1 MEYST
6 YSMEEKVKIEEKNK
20 EEVKAVVKQDPFSL
34 IGKVAVA
41 AIILAVLI
49 GGGIFLGMN
58 LSKNKAQTNNS
69 AIPSPLPT
77 TSIQASPTV
86 SSNSGQVISPTLPPG
101 SQGTRTITAGGGTGS
116 SFGVYAIDIPVGW
129 TDVTTKTDITN
140 KLTVSRGDYSLSV
153 YQAPIG
159 GGGCVYPGDP
169 SSVMAQSFTDFVQ
182 ITGAHKMLRRSW
194 NKTGS
199 PANTISY
206 TVCEENGSS
215 FGSPTSFGA
224 VSVKSPDPVD
234 AAVMKDIDFML
245 SSLAEK

>member
-1 MEYST
+1 
-6 YSMEEKVKIEEKNK
+6 MEEKVKIEEENK
-20 EEVKAVVKQDPFSL
+20 EEIKPVAKKDPFSL
-34 IGKVAVA
+34 IGKAAVV

-69 AIPSPLPT
+69 AIPSPL
-77 TSIQASPTV
+77 QASPTV
-86 SSNSGQVISPTLPPG
+86 SSNSGQVVSPTLSPAY
-101 SQGTRTITAGGGTGS
+101 QGTRTITAGGGTGS

-140 KLTVSRGDYSLSV
+140 KLTVSHGSYSLSV

-159 GGGCVYPGDP
+159 GSGCVYPGDP
-169 SSVMAQSFTDFVQ
+169 SNAMAQSYTDFVQ

-194 NKTGS
+194 NKTGN

-206 TVCEENGSS
+206 TVCEENQSS

-224 VSVKSPDPVD
+224 VNVKSPDVVD
-234 AAVMKDIDFML
+234 SNVMKDIDFML